1 MSSNSS
7 HGLISLGLAPPV
19 AIAPTTTTSTTITI
33 VCRFT
38 SPTAANNRHFTFTS
52 IATRATE
59 SDPNRHSK
67 GNDHQHTHTH
77 ALSSFLA
84 STRQSDSMPTFTN
97 PDSCARER
105 IANVTGCFGR
115 LGPHAVP
122 CCFPLPVASRTG
134 NVAWGTFYLSFI
146 HLSPVAEVWIWY
158 RVFFLLYYFHLHCR
172 IKLALSTLVDFI
184 SRRRGTSARRITLDL
199 RCKPG

>member
-19 AIAPTTTTSTTITI
+19 AIAPTTTTTGTTITI

-105 IANVTGCFGR
+105 IANGTGCFGR

-122 CCFPLPVASRTG
+122 CCGLWLGARFIYHSFTFHPWRKCGFGIGFFFAVLFSPTLP
-134 NVAWGTFYLSFI
+134 
-146 HLSPVAEVWIWY
+146 
-158 RVFFLLYYFHLHCR
+158 
-172 IKLALSTLVDFI
+172 D
-184 SRRRGTSARRITLDL
+184 
-199 RCKPG
+199 